1 MAERILPHCIPE
13 RAADQH
19 FQYDADHG
27 HGDEISMA
35 AIPIAADD
43 VHVPYR
49 LPVFSYGTDGARF
62 FRILNN

>member
-19 FQYDADHG
+19 FHYDADHG

-35 AIPIAADD
+35 AIPIAAEA
-43 VHVPYR
+43 R
-49 LPVFSYGTDGARF
+49 ENSLTLGAQK
-62 FRILNN
+62 LAPLL